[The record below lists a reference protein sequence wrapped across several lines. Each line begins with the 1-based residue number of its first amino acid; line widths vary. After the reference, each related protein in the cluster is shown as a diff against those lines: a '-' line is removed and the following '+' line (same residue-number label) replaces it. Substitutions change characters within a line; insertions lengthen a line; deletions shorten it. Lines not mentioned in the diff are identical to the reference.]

1 MADKILCFSLSGYS
15 LGVEQDQVEKILIN
29 KHPEKESFVL
39 ETGVE
44 VKSLKYYIPLP
55 EKEAAP
61 AGNIFFL
68 KDQKDFYGF
77 TVDKILGYL
86 TLTGVERIRPKR
98 VQSPVKY
105 FVKNDSRLIPVL
117 DLQYITN
124 NVSSVNEEELAEIA
138 SLSYGGGGPR
148 SDEPPLPENPEDVS
162 KDEIFRAIDEEIHKR
177 KSSGSWEEAVQSE
190 KKGVVLPLV
199 VNAVIVVLVAIGIV
213 FYFVANRRDVS
224 EEAGEGSIGGV
235 EEAVIEAIRRKSE
248 EEIAAE
254 RERLKEAQLKLDQ
267 LEQER
272 DSFVKNQDQLLNQR
286 VRELDEEFQR
296 RLEEARKRIAQSG
309 VSNVDEVYAKE
320 KERLTREFLESRNRV
335 RGEIDEVKKQYD
347 RALQQ
352 REEEL
357 KKDMSAVTRR
367 IDEMNQKLSEEAA
380 KVKAAEEAARSVASQ
395 QQEYLA
401 FRRQLN
407 ALYNRALVLF
417 GQDDYPRGIEELKKI
432 PPIIENARARNVADE
447 ATLRVENDLVKNLRY
462 LAEREQG
469 RGRLEEIGLKT
480 YESALALER
489 EGKLQEAL
497 SRYFTVYTLVGDQG
511 LREKSG
517 ARAQSIMDSL
527 FKERT
532 ARENRELE
540 QKASGLFAGALESK
554 RRGELEQALEKLEE
568 IILRY
573 PAPALSKK
581 VLDEIV
587 LLNGLK
593 NQQAGGRDRAGINAR
608 ALEAMNRAKAS
619 YDSGSYSEAIA
630 GYEEVVT
637 KYRESDYTDDAL
649 AQIMRI
655 NEEMRKFK
663 FSPSFTLK
671 TGEVKTGVLV
681 QLLPENSILISMG
694 AEEGVKQGD
703 ILQLFRKETTGGAA
717 YIGSVKVFEVNPK
730 SSKCRIVYF
739 ERALKVGDIVSY

>member
-1 MADKILCFSLSGYS
+1 MADKILCFNLSGYS

-29 KHPEKESFVL
+29 KHPEKDSFVL

-55 EKEAAP
+55 EREPAS

-77 TVDKILGYL
+77 TVDRILGYL
-86 TLTGVERIRPKR
+86 TLTGVERIRPRR

-105 FVKNDSRLIPVL
+105 FVKNDSKLIPVL

-124 NVSSVNEEELAEIA
+124 NVNSVNEEELAEIA
-138 SLSYGGGGPR
+138 SFSYGGSGPE
-148 SDEPPLPENPEDVS
+148 SQESVLPENLEEVS
-162 KDEIFRAIDEEIHKR
+162 KDEIFRAIDEEIQKR

-190 KKGVVLPLV
+190 KKGIVLPLV
-199 VNAVIVVLVAIGIV
+199 VNAVIIVIVAVGIL
-213 FYFVANRRDVS
+213 FYFVSGRRGVS
-224 EEAGEGSIGGV
+224 EGGTEGSIGGV

-254 RERLKEAQLKLDQ
+254 RERLKEAQLKLNR
-267 LEQER
+267 LEMER
-272 DSFVKNQDQLLNQR
+272 DSFVKNQDELLRQR
-286 VRELDEEFQR
+286 ERNLDEEFQR
-296 RLEEARKRIAQSG
+296 RLEDARRRIEQSG
-309 VSNVDEVYAKE
+309 VPNADEVFAKE
-320 KERLTREFLESRNRV
+320 RERLTREYLESRNKI
-335 RGEIDEVKKQYD
+335 RGETDEVKKQFD
-347 RALQQ
+347 KELQQ
-352 REEEL
+352 REEAL

-367 IDEMNQKLSEEAA
+367 IDEMNEKLSEEAA

-407 ALYNRALVLF
+407 TLYNRALVLF
-417 GQDDYPRGIEELKKI
+417 GQGDYPKGVEELKKI
-432 PPIIENARARNVADE
+432 PPIIENARARNVVDE
-447 ATLRVENDLVKNLRY
+447 ATLRVEDDLVKNLRY

-469 RGRLEEIGLKT
+469 RGKFEEIGLKT
-480 YESALALER
+480 YESALAFER

-497 SRYFTVYTLVGDQG
+497 SRYFTVYTLVGDQA
-511 LREKSG
+511 LRGKSE

-540 QKASGLFAGALESK
+540 RKASTLFTAALESK
-554 RRGELEQALEKLEE
+554 RRGETDQALEKLEE

-573 PAPALSKK
+573 PAPALSGK

-587 LLNGLK
+587 LINGLK
-593 NQQAGGRDRAGINAR
+593 NLQAGSRDRTGLNAK
-608 ALEAMNRAKAS
+608 ALETMNRAKAS

-630 GYEEVVT
+630 GYEEVVRN
-637 KYRESDYTDDAL
+637 YRESDYTDDAL

-703 ILQLFRKETTGGAA
+703 VLQLFRKETTGTAS
-717 YIGSVKVFEVNPK
+717 YIGSAKVFEVNPK

-739 ERALKVGDIVSY
+739 DRALKVGDVVSY